1 MVEGPPKT
9 QLPTTTSTANE
20 AVAATEEESKE
31 ELYYMYGTVE
41 QVRDDVLS
49 RLEGI

>member
-20 AVAATEEESKE
+20 AVTSNEEESKD
-31 ELYYMYGTVE
+31 ELFYMYGTAEEV
-41 QVRDDVLS
+41 
-49 RLEGI
+49 